1 MKKIITSI
9 VIAAMAVA
17 SFAGCSS
24 SGDSSASSS
33 SQADASVSAS
43 AGSDFDSSK
52 DITVVSREDGS
63 GTRGAFIE
71 LMGIEKKNDAGEK
84 VDYTTED
91 ANITNSTSVMMTT
104 VAGNEY
110 AIGYISLGS
119 LDDSVKALKIDGAE
133 ATVDDIKDGTY
144 KVARPFNIV
153 LGKETSDVAQDF
165 INFIMSKEGQS
176 VISENGYIGSDDAA
190 EFASNGKT

>member
-1 MKKIITSI
+1 MKKIITLI

-52 DITVVSREDGS
+52 DVTVVSREDGS

-144 KVARPFNIV
+144 KVATLFLAKKQAMLLRT
-153 LGKETSDVAQDF
+153 L
-165 INFIMSKEGQS
+165 
-176 VISENGYIGSDDAA
+176 
-190 EFASNGKT
+190 